1 MAKWTLITWSEN
13 QTSSSCGAANSPE
26 TGTVCLTGADN
37 DSSPHPPPPL
47 PLPPPPPQLFLP
59 LCLSRSCWHV
69 ERRQP
74 CDRWRSPAST
84 SWTFRLPWPVS
95 RWCCSSSRVCTVT
108 VTPIPLH
115 PHLTG
120 LASDCFSQGSMAPLQ
135 TPATLSC
142 LACSDRWGSRGIP
155 LTSVLSEHIY
165 LWGSLAQVRI
175 GFAVAPLQDS
185 FCFFQWRYRCLFETC
200 TSNKLAC
207 WKCI

>member
-26 TGTVCLTGADN
+26 TGIVCLTGADN
-37 DSSPHPPPPL
+37 DSPPHPPPPL

-74 CDRWRSPAST
+74 CDRWRSPTST

-108 VTPIPLH
+108 VTPTPTLLALPLIVLARAAWH
-115 PHLTG
+115 PSKL
-120 LASDCFSQGSMAPLQ
+120 LQ
-135 TPATLSC
+135 PC
-142 LACSDRWGSRGIP
+142 LALPAVTDGG
-155 LTSVLSEHIY
+155 LE
-165 LWGSLAQVRI
+165 GSLWH
-175 GFAVAPLQDS
+175 L
-185 FCFFQWRYRCLFETC
+185 CCLNIYICEGV
-200 TSNKLAC
+200 SLRSG
-207 WKCI
+207 